1 MDPGYLDALRDLAG
15 TRCQLSVLH
24 VLAPEELDPEVPP
37 DARLV
42 DNETGQGIEVT
53 GDDDL
58 VERYRVSARRLAS
71 GDQRLLRPARRRLRS
86 DPLRR
91 RADRSALRR
100 PAPTARRP
108 VIVPLAL
115 LGLASLPIIIAFY
128 MLRLRRR
135 DVPVGS
141 TFLWQQLVRD
151 VEANAPWQRLRFS
164 WLLVVQL
171 LIAALLVLA
180 AARPFL
186 SVQSELAANVV
197 LIVDTSASMGAVD
210 PEGERIAAA
219 RAAARKVIGQL
230 PVGGRVTVV
239 AADQSAHV
247 LVSETD
253 DRAAAL
259 AAIDGI
265 AATQLPGDLT
275 DAFALAS
282 ALAARDADSS
292 VVVVTDATAD
302 RLPSLGIGAPIHVER
317 VGSGNRNQ
325 AIAALSVMR
334 RAGGAQLDL
343 FVAVSNASS
352 ADATRRLE
360 IYADGALVDARDMS
374 VPAGQRS
381 EALVSTVPSAA
392 GVIEARLAGSDQ
404 LTVDDRAFA
413 LVPQT
418 GAVRALLVSEGNSYL
433 ESALALLPRL
443 ELYAIAPDGMADAL
457 AAADKAGTPYG
468 LLIFDRYV
476 PPKPPRDTDPVRGA
490 DEQRSVR
497 HARQGG
503 RGAARRPHR
512 SGRSAPSLRRP
523 HSVAHR
529 PGADGDLTEPMRP
542 VVESTAGTPLLAAGR
557 VDGQPLA
564 VLTFALGESDLP
576 LQVAFPLLVSNLT
589 DFLLPAVD
597 GVLPP
602 SVALGV
608 PIDLALDPSL
618 PSATLVESGATTAI
632 PLTGGHG
639 TLPGADRVGIRELR
653 DPAGAT
659 LGRVAANLFD
669 PAESNIAPGDPRRL
683 VEMGRVEPDRYG
695 GAAAIA
701 RRVVVAA
708 RAARPGPA
716 LRGVAPLPP
725 PHPEPAEPSPAP
737 RRGGCAMIP
746 LAFSDPAW
754 LWLALPAVGLV
765 AVGWLAA
772 ARVLPRGRRIT
783 SLVHPPADRRLRRR
797 GAGRGAPGPCIGS
810 AQRGLPGRRVGLNG
824 RCDVGGSA
832 RLRPGGGREDARGRH
847 RRGGGLW
854 GECAGRSAALA
865 ADRAAGAGIG
875 PGGRGDRHR
884 GGRATGQCD
893 LSRGNAATPHPPLR
907 WERHIGTGAPGD
919 PVGRQ
924 PRDPPGRR
932 PPR

>member
-1 MDPGYLDALRDLAG
+1 M
-15 TRCQLSVLH
+15 
-24 VLAPEELDPEVPP
+24 
-37 DARLV
+37 
-42 DNETGQGIEVT
+42 
-53 GDDDL
+53 
-58 VERYRVSARRLAS
+58 
-71 GDQRLLRPARRRLRS
+71 
-86 DPLRR
+86 
-91 RADRSALRR
+91 
-100 PAPTARRP
+100 
-108 VIVPLAL
+108 IVPLAL
-115 LGLASLPIIIAFY
+115 LGLASLPIIVAFY

-164 WLLVVQL
+164 WLLLVQL

-186 SVQSELAANVV
+186 TVPSELAANVV

-210 PEGERIAAA
+210 PGGERISAA
-219 RAAARKVIGQL
+219 REAARKVIGQL

-239 AADQSAHV
+239 AADDSAHV

-265 AATQLPGDLT
+265 TATQLPGDLT

-325 AIAALSVMR
+325 TIAALSVMR

-343 FVAVSNASS
+343 FVAVSNTSS
-352 ADATRRLE
+352 ADASRRLE
-360 IYADGALVDARDMS
+360 IYADGALVDARDLS

-381 EALVSTVPSAA
+381 EALVSTVPAA
-392 GVIEARLAGSDQ
+392 AQLVEARLAGADQ
-404 LTVDDRAFA
+404 LAVDDRAFA

-443 ELYAIAPDGMADAL
+443 ELYAVAPDGLSQTL
-457 AAADKAGTPYG
+457 AAAEKAGTPYG

-476 PPKPPRDTDPVRGA
+476 PATPPRVPSLYVAPAKDGPFGTVGKAVEGPLVGRTDP
-490 DEQRSVR
+490 DE
-497 HARQGG
+497 
-503 RGAARRPHR
+503 PL
-512 SGRSAPSLRRP
+512 LRF
-523 HSVAHR
+523 V
-529 PGADGDLTEPMRP
+529 DLTALHIGRALTVVLSEPMRS
-542 VVESTAGTPLLAAGR
+542 VVESTDGTPLLAAGR

-564 VLTFALGESDLP
+564 LLTFALGESDLP

-602 SVALGV
+602 SLPLGV

-618 PSATLVESGATTAI
+618 ASATLVDNGVQTTI
-632 PLTGGHG
+632 PLAGGHG
-639 TLPGADRVGIRELR
+639 TLPGATRVGIRELR

-683 VEMGRVEPDRYG
+683 VEMGRVGPTDAAAQQPSRAEWWWPLALVGLALLAVEWLLFHRPTRSRLNRMLRR
-695 GAAAIA
+695 GAAA
-701 RRVVVAA
+701 
-708 RAARPGPA
+708 
-716 LRGVAPLPP
+716 
-725 PHPEPAEPSPAP
+725 
-737 RRGGCAMIP
+737 
-746 LAFSDPAW
+746 
-754 LWLALPAVGLV
+754 
-765 AVGWLAA
+765 
-772 ARVLPRGRRIT
+772 
-783 SLVHPPADRRLRRR
+783 
-797 GAGRGAPGPCIGS
+797 
-810 AQRGLPGRRVGLNG
+810 
-824 RCDVGGSA
+824 SA
-832 RLRPGGGREDARGRH
+832 R
-847 RRGGGLW
+847 
-854 GECAGRSAALA
+854 
-865 ADRAAGAGIG
+865 
-875 PGGRGDRHR
+875 
-884 GGRATGQCD
+884 
-893 LSRGNAATPHPPLR
+893 
-907 WERHIGTGAPGD
+907 
-919 PVGRQ
+919 
-924 PRDPPGRR
+924 
-932 PPR
+932 